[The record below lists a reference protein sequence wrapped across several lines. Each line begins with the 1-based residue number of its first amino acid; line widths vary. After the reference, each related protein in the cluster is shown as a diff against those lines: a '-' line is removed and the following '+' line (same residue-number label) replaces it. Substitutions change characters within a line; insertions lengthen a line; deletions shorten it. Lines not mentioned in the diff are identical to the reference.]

1 MSVTP
6 SGCPGPL
13 ALSLQLRVRADGFS
27 SSGHVGLPASSICW
41 CPALRKIGRNQ
52 AFPPPPK
59 DKKAPG
65 KLSWMLC
72 FFQSWRAKNDPCV
85 GHSSSAL
92 GCCFETEKGL

>member
-1 MSVTP
+1 MDSH
-6 SGCPGPL
+6 PL
-13 ALSLQLRVRADGFS
+13 AMSACQP
-27 SSGHVGLPASSICW
+27 PAF
-41 CPALRKIGRNQ
+41 AGVLLLGKLEETKR
-52 AFPPPPK
+52 FPPPPK